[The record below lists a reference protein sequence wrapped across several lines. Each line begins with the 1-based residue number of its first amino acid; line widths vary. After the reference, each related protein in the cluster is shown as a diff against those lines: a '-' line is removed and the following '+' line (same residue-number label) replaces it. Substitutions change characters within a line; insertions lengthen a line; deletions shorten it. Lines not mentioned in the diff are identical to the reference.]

1 MPGII
6 VFHTLAEAIRMGFR
20 IYDRLPDG
28 YLVQR
33 ETEAGRALA
42 LVVERNSNTRVHES
56 QLFSDGFERS

>member
-1 MPGII
+1 
-6 VFHTLAEAIRMGFR
+6 MGFR